1 MLLMETK
8 KKTCK
13 NCRRE
18 LDIGIEVFRV
28 EQGVVGTKGNFVNLD
43 KAKIFCC
50 EKCLRDYYDLG
61 DLPSYPS
68 RIP

>member
-1 MLLMETK
+1 METK
-8 KKTCK
+8 KMTCK

-18 LDIGIEVFRV
+18 LDVGIEVLRV
-28 EQGVVGTKGNFVNLD
+28 EQGVIGTKKNFVSLD
-43 KAKIFCC
+43 HEKLFCC

-61 DLPSYPS
+61 DLPGLSA

>member
-1 MLLMETK
+1 METK
-8 KKTCK
+8 KMVCS

-18 LDIGIEVFRV
+18 LDVGIEVIRV
-28 EQGVVGTKGNFVNLD
+28 EQGVIGTRRNFVYLD
-43 KAKIFCC
+43 DEKLFCC

-61 DLPSYPS
+61 DLTSVPA